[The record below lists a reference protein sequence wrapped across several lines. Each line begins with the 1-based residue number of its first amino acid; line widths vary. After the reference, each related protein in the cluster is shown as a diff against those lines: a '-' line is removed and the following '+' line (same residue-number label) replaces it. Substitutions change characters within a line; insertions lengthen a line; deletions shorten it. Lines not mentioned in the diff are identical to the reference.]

1 MISSTPPSIELH
13 KTAMAIYSILGL
25 GAVVYCIS
33 LALYRLYLHP
43 LSKFPGPRLAAV
55 TLWYDVYFDIVKR
68 GKFLAEIERMHEK
81 YGR

>member
-1 MISSTPPSIELH
+1 
-13 KTAMAIYSILGL
+13 MAIYSILGL